1 MDEFFKLF
9 EKRLEKLFLALVGI
23 TWVKDTSVIEKE
35 SEKGG
40 NAIYFLNHFSSIFH
54 QKVYQKI
61 DAKTD
66 TEKT

>member
-1 MDEFFKLF
+1 MDDFFNLF

-40 NAIYFLNHFSSIFH
+40 CNVKSWTHFGTISYQQIDKKSM
-54 QKVYQKI
+54 QKTMSK
-61 DAKTD
+61 KH
-66 TEKT
+66 